1 MALLTVYSK
10 KNRDVDYLTTHV
22 INIAIKQKINFNI
35 HYYRNADENEFEY
48 EVFFQKDSIPY
59 ENEMNVDGHS
69 LFFSHVQLAKYEPNG
84 ELLDSNY
91 KYFMIDYWSNGLG
104 TVDLLLYEILLVL
117 VNISDDL
124 YFEFYNFPESTIY
137 SSEDL
142 RKKLSECVNIF
153 SL

>member
-1 MALLTVYSK
+1 
-10 KNRDVDYLTTHV
+10 
-22 INIAIKQKINFNI
+22 
-35 HYYRNADENEFEY
+35 
-48 EVFFQKDSIPY
+48 
-59 ENEMNVDGHS
+59 
-69 LFFSHVQLAKYEPNG
+69 VQLAKYEPNG

>member
-10 KNRDVDYLTTHV
+10 NNRDVDDLTTRV
-22 INIAIKQKINFNI
+22 INIAIKKQINFNI
-35 HYYRNADENEFEY
+35 HYYRNTDENEFEY
-48 EVFFQKDSIPY
+48 EIFFQKDSIPY

-69 LFFSHVQLAKYEPNG
+69 LFFSHVQLVKYKLNG

-91 KYFMIDYWSNGLG
+91 KYFIIDYWSNGLG

-124 YFEFYNFPESTIY
+124 YFEFYNFSEPTKY

-142 RKKLSECVNIF
+142 KKKLSEFVNLF

>member
-1 MALLTVYSK
+1 MALLAVHSK
-10 KNRDVDYLTTHV
+10 KNIDVDDLITCV
-22 INIAIKQKINFNI
+22 INSAIKKKINFNI
-35 HYYRNADENEFEY
+35 HYYGNTNENEFEY

-59 ENEMNVDGHS
+59 EHEMNVDGHS
-69 LFFSHVQLAKYEPNG
+69 LSFSHVQLAKYKLNG

-104 TVDLLLYEILLVL
+104 TVDLLLHEILLVL
-117 VNISDDL
+117 ANTSNDM
-124 YFEFYNFPESTIY
+124 YFEFYNFSESTIY

-142 RKKLSECVNIF
+142 KKKLNEFVNIF